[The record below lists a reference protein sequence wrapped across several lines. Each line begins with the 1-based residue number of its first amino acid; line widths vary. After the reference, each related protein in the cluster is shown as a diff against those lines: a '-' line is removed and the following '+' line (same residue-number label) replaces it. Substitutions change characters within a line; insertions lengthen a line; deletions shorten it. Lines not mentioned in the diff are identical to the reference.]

1 MFQSESEYVSFSIFI
16 YIEGYSIVRCDRDR
30 KGGGV
35 ACYIKNE
42 ICFSTKN
49 ILSKKIE
56 VIFAGFLLQKTNV
69 ISVGIVYRPPN
80 DTIFLQLFAE
90 ILNSLNI
97 LENEIFVF
105 GYMNINILQ
114 NGINLLEK
122 NPVNTSK
129 GKNVISS
136 NVKNYIEFCSTMG
149 LKQLIKVPTTIT
161 SNISTLIDHILTSTS
176 EKVIQ
181 AGIIETSLS
190 DHQLIF
196 CTRKIKRAKPNKHN
210 YLTFCAKNFSTEI
223 YEDAPG
229 KLTFPDY
236 ESFGCVNNAYS
247 DLA

>member
-1 MFQSESEYVSFSIFI
+1 
-16 YIEGYSIVRCDRDR
+16 
-30 KGGGV
+30 
-35 ACYIKNE
+35 
-42 ICFSTKN
+42 
-49 ILSKKIE
+49 
-56 VIFAGFLLQKTNV
+56 
-69 ISVGIVYRPPN
+69 
-80 DTIFLQLFAE
+80 
-90 ILNSLNI
+90 
-97 LENEIFVF
+97 
-105 GYMNINILQ
+105 MNINILQ

-176 EKVIQ
+176 EEVIQ

-236 ESFGCVNNAYS
+236 ESFGCVNKAYS

>member
-1 MFQSESEYVSFSIFI
+1 M
-16 YIEGYSIVRCDRDR
+16 
-30 KGGGV
+30 
-35 ACYIKNE
+35 
-42 ICFSTKN
+42 
-49 ILSKKIE
+49 
-56 VIFAGFLLQKTNV
+56 GFLLQKTNV

-97 LENEIFVF
+97 LENEIFAL

-114 NGINLLEK
+114 NDINLLEK
-122 NPVNTSK
+122 KPVSTSK

-149 LKQLIKVPTTIT
+149 LKQLIKVPTIIT

-181 AGIIETSLS
+181 VGIIERSLS

-196 CTRKIKRAKPNKHN
+196 CTRKIKRAKPNKQLS
-210 YLTFCAKNFSTEI
+210 YILR
-223 YEDAPG
+223 
-229 KLTFPDY
+229 
-236 ESFGCVNNAYS
+236 
-247 DLA
+247 